1 MRTEIKHFVKPPK
14 PNVIFNIR
22 EVRMT
27 VLGAPLTINL
37 DSLQCD
43 AVVKVGGAF
52 YQKDDEDFWVNVD
65 EGFIT
70 AEQLIYKAEASGSC
84 ELVSNE
90 AL

>member
-14 PNVIFNIR
+14 PKVIFNIR

-52 YQKDDEDFWVNVD
+52 YQKDDEDF
-65 EGFIT
+65 
-70 AEQLIYKAEASGSC
+70 
-84 ELVSNE
+84 
-90 AL
+90 

>member
-14 PNVIFNIR
+14 PKEIFNIR

-27 VLGAPLTINL
+27 VLGGPLIINL
-37 DSLQCD
+37 DSLQYG

-52 YQKDDEDFWVNVD
+52 YQKDDEHFWVNVD

-70 AEQLIYKAEASGSC
+70 AEQLIYKVEASGSC